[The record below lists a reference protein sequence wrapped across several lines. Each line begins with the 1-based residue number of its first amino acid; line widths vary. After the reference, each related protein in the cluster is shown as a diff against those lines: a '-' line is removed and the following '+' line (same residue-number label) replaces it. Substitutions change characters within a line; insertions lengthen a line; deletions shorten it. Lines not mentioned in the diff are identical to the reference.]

1 MSNKL
6 NFLFRLKYGLYINK
20 SPVVVVNF
28 AGCCLH
34 SSYTVCYY
42 LYTQRSR
49 LQIQKQVLKDFF
61 PLSIQFAFDLIAL
74 AKLESSSFDL
84 GPIL

>member
-61 PLSIQFAFDLIAL
+61 SSQYSLLSI
-74 AKLESSSFDL
+74 KLHW
-84 GPIL
+84 